1 MTTIDTVRTSF
12 FIDGGWRAPAG
23 STTIPV
29 ISPLT
34 EEQFGSVPEA
44 TTADVDAAVE
54 VARTAFRSSG
64 WREES
69 PADRAAHL
77 RRFADELDKRA
88 EDRASA
94 VTSEN
99 GMPIALAR
107 FAEGA
112 APVQLL
118 RYYADLV
125 ESTPVEE
132 TRTSQPLPGSTIVR
146 REAIG
151 VVGAIAPWNFPAI
164 LSMFKIAPALAA
176 GCTVVLKPSPETSL
190 DAYVL
195 AEAAIAADLPA
206 GVLNIVNGG
215 SEIGRHLVSHP
226 HIDKVAFTGSTPAGR
241 EIGRVCGELIRPVTL
256 ELGGKSAALV
266 LDDADL
272 EQTVGGLATAS
283 LLNTGQTCYMS
294 TRILVP
300 GSRYDEYLDAISAM
314 CASLP
319 VGDPMDENVAVG
331 PLASGR
337 HRDRVLSLIERGRTE
352 GGTVTTGGGTP
363 SGVDRGFFVEPTVFA
378 GIDNSA
384 TIAREEVFGPVL
396 TVLRYDDVDDAI
408 ALANDSSYGLG
419 GTVWTSDPDRG
430 VDVARRVETGSFGV
444 NYFNLDWGS
453 PFGGVKASGIGREL
467 GPEGLAAYQNLK
479 SIFLPA

>member
-1 MTTIDTVRTSF
+1 MTTIESVRASF
-12 FIDGGWRAPAG
+12 YIDGGWRTPSG
-23 STTIPV
+23 SATIPV

-34 EEQFGSVPEA
+34 EEEFGSVPEA
-44 TTADVDAAVE
+44 TTADVDAAVAA
-54 VARTAFRSSG
+54 ARTAFRSSG
-64 WREES
+64 WRDLS

-88 EDRASA
+88 EDRATA

-195 AEAAIAADLPA
+195 AEAAIAAELPA

-226 HIDKVAFTGSTPAGR
+226 HVDKVAFTGSTPAGR

-319 VGDPMDENVAVG
+319 VGDPMDESVAVG
-331 PLASGR
+331 PLASSR

-363 SGVDRGFFVEPTVFA
+363 SGVDRGFFVEPTVFT

-419 GTVWTSDPDRG
+419 GTVWTSDPERG